1 MIPNKN
7 QTLTTRQKGT
17 NIAFRDIA
25 GGSFHVYSSHP
36 ELSHL
41 QRIYKA
47 LEDLTHTG
55 CINIYLLKRN
65 KLRLIKTKGY

>member
-1 MIPNKN
+1 MIPSKN
-7 QTLTTRQKGT
+7 QTLVTRCKGT

-25 GGSFHVYSSHP
+25 GGSFKVYSNHQDLNRF
-36 ELSHL
+36 E
-41 QRIYKA
+41 RINKA
-47 LEDLTHTG
+47 LEDLKHTG